1 MHKALPIGLFLWM
14 LASGSASAQTPTG
27 TIAGVVTDGTGAAL
41 AGARV
46 DIVNRQTGQTRTLT
60 TSADGVYNAA
70 GLPSGV
76 YQISVEATGFKHLEH
91 DASVEAGTTTTAD
104 VTLELGEMIERVTVG
119 GTQPL
124 IRHDHHQVGGLVT
137 RDQIE
142 RLPLNGRNFL
152 ELAKLEPGVTN
163 PARLADG
170 RVFVSSLGGGLQ
182 TIPRIGSTRV
192 TVDGGS
198 ISTPGTVGVLLQI
211 SQDAV
216 QEFQMST
223 VNFDPSTSL
232 TSNGA
237 INIVTRSG
245 GNAYHG
251 SGFYFHRDHRLAAY
265 PALRRDPS
273 NDNPFFERRQFGSH
287 FGGPVRRDR
296 AFFFGNYERT
306 DQTSVLSIQPVDE
319 LAPLAGIF
327 PSPYVGNQF
336 NLRVD
341 VQLHPSHNV
350 FSRYTHDRNS
360 TFANLG
366 PLSLPSGWSRRVN
379 QADQAM
385 AGLSSVISPRIVNDV
400 RIAYFS
406 TPVEITP
413 AASEDCGN
421 CLGLGAARTTVQNAL
436 LSGGLAFGVAAGASV
451 AGRRY
456 QVTESLVW
464 QKGSH
469 TLRAG
474 FDWEH
479 NESSAIDLVPQSAA
493 ITLFSPSAVR
503 QEAPEIPLPAS
514 FTTVEDILQLPL
526 RNVSITV
533 GSGTILWPGF
543 SEQRVTDLYRLY
555 FGDTWRAAA
564 RLTVNY
570 GLGWSYEPNALT
582 HDLTKPALLAPIL
595 GLEGLHP
602 PAAQTGNFSATVGFA
617 WTVTRDSRT
626 VVRGGAGRYF
636 DQAASTNAVNL
647 INERHLLSPLGTG
660 NLTRAGANLL
670 YEGRSLEFLAPTP
683 FTGTQM
689 LEVLPAIRAD
699 LQRSLNPGNR
709 DFSLRNIDG
718 RKAGENLY
726 DPSYATPYAFHAG
739 LGVQRELAR
748 GLVVSADIAW
758 KRFIHAYINGIDY
771 NRWNSAGGSVIPRC
785 IGAQLDDV
793 HALCSNGPM
802 YFDTTIGRARYL
814 GLLVRVEKRFSR
826 RTQLLASYALGSFV
840 GTNATG
846 TGTSEAPGGRVFGFN
861 NDNWFENYGPLPTD
875 QRHLLNLSGFVELP
889 WRLQLAV
896 NVAAYSAAPFA
907 PYIAGADFNGDG
919 TINDLLP
926 GTTINQFGRGL
937 GKQDLT
943 RLVNAYNQQFAGRLT
958 PVDRLAPFVELP
970 EHYSFNDGFFTQ
982 DLRVSRTINPRLWG
996 ASAVVFV
1003 EVFNVLNTPNLV
1015 GYGSDLRS
1023 RVNFGQPSNRISQVS
1038 GSGGPRVIQLGARL
1052 TF

>member
-1 MHKALPIGLFLWM
+1 M
-14 LASGSASAQTPTG
+14 
-27 TIAGVVTDGTGAAL
+27 
-41 AGARV
+41 
-46 DIVNRQTGQTRTLT
+46 
-60 TSADGVYNAA
+60 
-70 GLPSGV
+70 
-76 YQISVEATGFKHLEH
+76 
-91 DASVEAGTTTTAD
+91 
-104 VTLELGEMIERVTVG
+104 TLELGEMTESVTVAA
-119 GTQPL
+119 TEPL
-124 IRHDHHQVGGLVT
+124 IRHDHNQVGGVVT

-163 PARLADG
+163 PARLPDG
-170 RVFVSSLGGGLQ
+170 RVFVGSLGGGLQ

-192 TVDGGS
+192 TVDGAS
-198 ISTPGTVGVLLQI
+198 ISTPGTVGILLQI

-251 SGFYFHRDHRLAAY
+251 SGFYFHRDHHLAAY
-265 PALRRDPS
+265 PALRRDPT
-273 NDNPFFERRQFGSH
+273 NDDPFFERRQFGAH

-306 DQTSVLSIQPVDE
+306 DQTSVVSIQPLEE
-319 LAPLAGIF
+319 LAPLGGIF
-327 PSPYVGNQF
+327 SSPYVGNQF
-336 NLRVD
+336 NVRVD
-341 VQLHPSHNV
+341 VQLHPSHSV
-350 FSRYTHDRNS
+350 FSRYTHDRNN
-360 TFANLG
+360 TFALLG
-366 PLSLPSGWSRRVN
+366 PPSLPSGWQRRVN
-379 QADQAM
+379 RADQGM
-385 AGLSSVISPRIVNDV
+385 AGVTSVISPRIVNDV

-406 TPVEITP
+406 TPVEIAP
-413 AASEDCGN
+413 ATSDDCGN
-421 CLGLGAARTTVQNAL
+421 CFGLGAPRTTIQNAL
-436 LSGGLAFGVAAGASV
+436 LSAGLAFGVGAGASV

-479 NESSAIDLVPQSAA
+479 NQSRAFDLIPQSGE
-493 ITLFSPSAVR
+493 ITVFSPTVVR

-514 FTTVEDILQLPL
+514 FTTVEEILQLPL

-533 GSGTILWPGF
+533 GSGTILWRGF
-543 SEQRVTDLYRLY
+543 RDERVTDLYRLY
-555 FGDTWRAAA
+555 FGDTWRATT

-570 GLGWSYEPNALT
+570 GLGYSYEPNAFT

-595 GLEGLHP
+595 GLEGLSP
-602 PAAQTGNFSATVGFA
+602 PAARTRNFSPTVGFA

-626 VVRGGAGRYF
+626 VLRGGGGRYF
-636 DQAASTNAVNL
+636 DQAASTNQVNL

-670 YEGRSLEFLAPTP
+670 YGGRSLEFLGPTP

-689 LEVLPAIRAD
+689 LEILPAIRAD
-699 LQRSLNPGNR
+699 LERSLNPGNP

-718 RKAGENLY
+718 TKAGENLY
-726 DPSYATPYAFHAG
+726 DPSYATPYAIHAS

-748 GLVVSADIAW
+748 GLVVSADVAW
-758 KRFIHAYINGIDY
+758 KRFVHTYINGIDY

-846 TGTSEAPGGRVFGFN
+846 TGTSEAPAGRVFGFN

-875 QRHLLNLSGFVELP
+875 QRHLLNLSGFVQLP

-937 GKQDLT
+937 GKEDLT
-943 RLVNAYNQQFAGRLT
+943 RLVNAYNQHIAGRPM
-958 PVDRLAPFVELP
+958 PVGRLAPFVELP
-970 EHYSFNDGFFTQ
+970 ENYSFNDAFFTQ

-996 ASAVVFV
+996 ASAVVVFV
-1003 EVFNVLNTPNLV
+1003 EVFNLLNTPNLT
-1015 GYGSDLRS
+1015 GFGSDLRS
-1023 RVNFGQPSNRISQVS
+1023 RVNFGQPNARLNQVS
-1038 GSGGPRVIQLGARL
+1038 GSGGPRVVQLGARV

>member
-1 MHKALPIGLFLWM
+1 MIKASPLGLLLLL
-14 LASGSASAQTPTG
+14 LALGSARAQTPTG
-27 TIAGVVTDGTGAAL
+27 TIAGVVTDQTGAAL
-41 AGARV
+41 TGARV
-46 DIVNRQTGQTRTLT
+46 DIVNRDTGYTRSLT
-60 TSADGVYNAA
+60 TAVNGVYTAA
-70 GLPSGV
+70 ALPSGV
-76 YQISVEATGFKHLEH
+76 YQISVEAAAFKRLERE
-91 DASVEAGTTTTAD
+91 ASVEAGTTTTVD
-104 VTLELGEMIERVTVG
+104 MTLELGEMTESVAVAA
-119 GTQPL
+119 TQPL
-124 IRHDHHQVGGLVT
+124 LRHDHHRVGGVVT
-137 RDQIE
+137 REQIE

-182 TIPRIGSTRV
+182 TIPRVGNTRV
-192 TVDGGS
+192 TVDGAS

-223 VNFDPSTSL
+223 VNFDPSISL

-251 SGFYFHRDHRLAAY
+251 SGFYFHRDHHLAAY

-273 NDNPFFERRQFGSH
+273 TDNPFFERRQFGSH

-306 DQTSVLSIQPVDE
+306 DQTSVTSIQPLGD
-319 LAPLAGIF
+319 LAPLGGIF

-336 NLRVD
+336 NVRLD
-341 VQLHPSHNV
+341 GQLHPNHSV
-350 FSRYTHDRNS
+350 FSRFTHDRNS

-366 PLSLPSGWSRRVN
+366 PPSLPSGWSRRVN
-379 QADQAM
+379 QADQGM
-385 AGLSSVISPRIVNDV
+385 AGLTSVISPKIVNDV

-406 TPVEITP
+406 TPGEITP

-421 CLGLGAARTTVQNAL
+421 CIGLGAARTTVQNAL

-479 NESSAIDLVPQSAA
+479 NESRAFDLLPGSGE
-493 ITLFSPSAVR
+493 ITVFSPA
-503 QEAPEIPLPAS
+503 EAPEIPLPAS

-533 GSGTILWPGF
+533 GSGTILWSGF
-543 SEQRVTDLYRLY
+543 SEQRVTDLHRLY
-555 FGDTWRAAA
+555 FGDTWRAAP

-570 GLGWSYEPNALT
+570 GLGYSYEPNALS
-582 HDLTKPALLAPIL
+582 HDLSKPALLTPIL
-595 GLEGLHP
+595 GHEGLNP
-602 PAAQTGNFSATVGFA
+602 PAARTRNFSPTVGFA
-617 WTVTRDSRT
+617 WTTTRDGKT
-626 VVRGGAGRYF
+626 VVRGGGGRYF
-636 DQAASTNAVNL
+636 DQAASTNQVNL

-660 NLTRAGANLL
+660 NLTRTGANLFHD
-670 YEGRSLEFLAPTP
+670 GRSLEFLRPTP
-683 FTGTQM
+683 FTGAQM
-689 LEVLPAIRAD
+689 LEILPAIRAQL
-699 LQRSLNPGNR
+699 LQSVNPGNR
-709 DFSLRNIDG
+709 DLSLRNIDSTKEG
-718 RKAGENLY
+718 RNLY
-726 DPSYATPYAFHAG
+726 DPFYTTPYAIHAS

-758 KRFIHAYINGIDY
+758 KRFIHTYINGIDY
-771 NRWNSAGGSVIPRC
+771 NRWNSAVGSVIPRC
-785 IGAQLDDV
+785 TGAQLDDV
-793 HALCSNGPM
+793 HAVCSNGPM

-896 NVAAYSAAPFA
+896 NVAAYSATPFA

-937 GKQDLT
+937 GKEDLT
-943 RLVNAYNQQFAGRLT
+943 RLVNAYNQQIAGRLT

-970 EHYSFNDGFFTQ
+970 EDFAFNDAFFTQ
-982 DLRVSRTINPRLWG
+982 DLRVSRTFNPGRRG
-996 ASAVVFV
+996 ASAAVFV
-1003 EVFNVLNTPNLV
+1003 EVFNLLNTPNLT
-1015 GYGSDLRS
+1015 GFGSDLRS
-1023 RVNFGQPSNRISQVS
+1023 RVNFGQPSQRLNQVS
-1038 GSGGPRVIQLGARL
+1038 GSGGPRVVQLGARL